1 MWTVEPLVLSVED
14 MAGWRQ
20 VKRAVF
26 ARHCNPWSAW
36 TRWASAPLV
45 LVPVWRRSWRDAALV
60 GVWMAVN
67 PIVFGKPA
75 HERAWATRAVLGEE
89 QWIED
94 RPMDAAMAVNVGA
107 SVAGVAAMI
116 AARKRRAAPAAVSMA
131 TLMALLLW
139 YWELMAR
146 YHDEPDGELDDTKQ
160 PLKGDIPARTRGSQD
175 SRELQDGHRYPQ
187 HASKERDQD

>member
-1 MWTVEPLVLSVED
+1 MWTVEPLVLSVEERDELERRVRGLTTAHRDRQRARHHED

-67 PIVFGKPA
+67 PMVFGKPA

-146 YHDEPDGELDDTKQ
+146 YHDER
-160 PLKGDIPARTRGSQD
+160 GDR
-175 SRELQDGHRYPQ
+175 
-187 HASKERDQD
+187 

>member
-1 MWTVEPLVLSVED
+1 VAAGETGSVRPALQPVERVDQVGQRAARVG
-14 MAGWRQ
+14 AG
-20 VKRAVF
+20 V
-26 ARHCNPWSAW
+26 
-36 TRWASAPLV
+36 ASQLAGRGV
-45 LVPVWRRSWRDAALV
+45 G
-60 GVWMAVN
+60 GVWMAGD
-67 PIVFGKPA
+67 PMVFGKPA

-146 YHDEPDGELDDTKQ
+146 YHDER
-160 PLKGDIPARTRGSQD
+160 GDR
-175 SRELQDGHRYPQ
+175 
-187 HASKERDQD
+187 

>member
-1 MWTVEPLVLSVED
+1 MVAGETGSVRPALQPVD
-14 MAGWRQ
+14 RVDQ
-20 VKRAVF
+20 VGRL
-26 ARHCNPWSAW
+26 
-36 TRWASAPLV
+36 APLV

-75 HERAWATRAVLGEE
+75 HERAWATWAVLGEE

-94 RPMDAAMAVNVGA
+94 RPMDARDGGHGGPT
-107 SVAGVAAMI
+107 SLAGVAAMI
-116 AARKRRAAPAAVSMA
+116 AARKRRAARAAVSMA

-146 YHDEPDGELDDTKQ
+146 YHDERG
-160 PLKGDIPARTRGSQD
+160 AR
-175 SRELQDGHRYPQ
+175 
-187 HASKERDQD
+187 

>member
-67 PIVFGKPA
+67 PMVFGKPA

-107 SVAGVAAMI
+107 SVAGVADDRRPQAPCGTGRSVHGDDDGV
-116 AARKRRAAPAAVSMA
+116 AALVLG
-131 TLMALLLW
+131 T
-139 YWELMAR
+139 
-146 YHDEPDGELDDTKQ
+146 DG
-160 PLKGDIPARTRGSQD
+160 PLPR
-175 SRELQDGHRYPQ
+175 
-187 HASKERDQD
+187 

>member
-1 MWTVEPLVLSVED
+1 MTHVQRTSARHHED

-67 PIVFGKPA
+67 PMVFGKPA
-75 HERAWATRAVLGEE
+75 HERAWATRVGAGS
-89 QWIED
+89 IGF
-94 RPMDAAMAVNVGA
+94 ASAGA

-146 YHDEPDGELDDTKQ
+146 YHDER
-160 PLKGDIPARTRGSQD
+160 GDR
-175 SRELQDGHRYPQ
+175 
-187 HASKERDQD
+187 

>member
-1 MWTVEPLVLSVED
+1 MYWDCLHLGLGRVKMCTVETLVLSVED
-14 MAGWRQ
+14 IAGWRQ

-36 TRWASAPLV
+36 TRWASAP
-45 LVPVWRRSWRDAALV
+45 LV

-94 RPMDAAMAVNVGA
+94 RPMDAAMAVNVAA

-131 TLMALLLW
+131 TLMALLRW

-146 YHDEPDGELDDTKQ
+146 YHDER
-160 PLKGDIPARTRGSQD
+160 GDR
-175 SRELQDGHRYPQ
+175 
-187 HASKERDQD
+187 